1 MVCRSVIFT
10 QGEEEVKLATASWD
24 SEQLKLGKNEVVT
37 EIQPL
42 QAFYSAEAEHQV
54 RNPN

>member
-1 MVCRSVIFT
+1 MVSRSVIFT

-54 RNPN
+54 RNPD